1 MLSSPIYIVHFFVFR
16 TTFVCQ
22 ICSSSFK
29 KKAQT
34 ESHLSS
40 VHKDKLNDDMDED
53 DYVDDESVESSVEAT
68 DEETDD
74 VESEFGSTSGRK
86 KRGDLS
92 SSIQRR
98 LILEPCPD
106 LVELEKLY
114 RDKYYRSDTFSIE
127 ETEWKETNLDEF
139 KPRGDKSI
147 SFSINESSAGRTLD
161 RFVGEYQDNCHMMYC
176 GGPVTAMDWCPSDPT
191 ILALVSKLSYEAP
204 SKLSD
209 TGPHPGLLQFWR
221 LSADTAPVFL
231 FGLGHTSGNVWG
243 LEWCPSGGQGL
254 GLLAA
259 GCSDGSVRIWR
270 VPDPDQVRTG
280 GLYLAAPGLS
290 LLCPGEQPGQCL
302 GLSWYRGPGHQY
314 LASCHASGLVS
325 TWHLTSSSPL
335 LRQGESLGPVQTWL
349 AHHGSVTGASL
360 CPGAEEEPRYLIT
373 GGTDRCYK
381 FWDLRDTSVP
391 IQEVKRGLVSDVKWI
406 SGWSGAGVSF
416 DDVYLQSHTQ
426 SLLAETGYHSTKSH
440 PVISQNSSVTGMTL
454 SHWLGSMAVATAA
467 GELIIFVMP
476 SMDRSLEHDKNLGQR
491 RAYVFRT
498 ETVCDGD
505 QAESRDY
512 EAAMRSARLVYHDNG
527 LHLTSKPVSSAEEVR
542 RVRVAELMDTED
554 LTMFPISSL
563 TSVAW
568 NNSPGH
574 QTMLASGGQAG
585 LVRVHDLQALR
596 TAEIEKVLP
605 SE

>member
-1 MLSSPIYIVHFFVFR
+1 M
-16 TTFVCQ
+16 
-22 ICSSSFK
+22 
-29 KKAQT
+29 
-34 ESHLSS
+34 
-40 VHKDKLNDDMDED
+40 HKDKLNDDIDED

-68 DEETDD
+68 DDETDD

-86 KRGDLS
+86 KKSELS

-114 RDKYYRSDTFSIE
+114 RDKYYRGETLINIE
-127 ETEWKETNLDEF
+127 ENLSRWEETNLDEF
-139 KPRGDKSI
+139 KPCGEKSI
-147 SFSINESSAGRTLD
+147 SFSVNESTAGHTLD
-161 RFVGEYQDNCHMMYC
+161 RFVGEYQDNCHMMFC
-176 GGPVTAMDWCPSDPT
+176 GGPVTAMDWCPTDPT
-191 ILALVSKLSYEAP
+191 ILALASKLSDAP
-204 SKLSD
+204 SKLGE
-209 TGPHPGLLQFWR
+209 TEPQPGLLQFWR
-221 LSADTAPVFL
+221 LPADSSPVFL
-231 FGLGHTSGNVWG
+231 FGLCHKSGNVWG

-254 GLLAA
+254 GLVAA
-259 GCSDGSVRIWR
+259 GCSDGSVRIWS
-270 VPDPDQVRTG
+270 VPEPGQVRTG
-280 GLYLAAPGLS
+280 GLYLAPPGLS
-290 LLCPGEQPGQCL
+290 LVCAGEQPGQCL

-325 TWHLTSSSPL
+325 LWHLTSTSAL
-335 LRQGESLGPVQTWL
+335 LRQGDTLGPVQTWL

-440 PVISQNSSVTGMTL
+440 PVISQNSSVTGMSL
-454 SHWLGSMAVATAA
+454 SHWLGSMAVCTAA

-498 ETVCDGD
+498 EMVRTRNNDE
-505 QAESRDY
+505 AESRDY
-512 EAAMRSARLVYHDNG
+512 EAALASARLVFHDNG
-527 LHLTSKPVSSAEEVR
+527 LHQTNKPVCSAEELR

-563 TSVAW
+563 TSLAW

-574 QTMLASGGQAG
+574 QTRLASGGQAG
-585 LVRVHDLQALR
+585 LVRVHDLRALR
-596 TAEIEKVLP
+596 TSEIEKVLP